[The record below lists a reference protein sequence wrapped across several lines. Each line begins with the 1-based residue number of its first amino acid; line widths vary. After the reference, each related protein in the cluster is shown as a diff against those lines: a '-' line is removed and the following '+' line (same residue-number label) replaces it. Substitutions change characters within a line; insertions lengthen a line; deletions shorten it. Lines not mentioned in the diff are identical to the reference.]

1 MASTDTFR
9 GYPTSL
15 LVSVKHM
22 GKAILGDDALY
33 EAAQAYT
40 DPAKGGGNFGP
51 ALLTE
56 DCNISVTP
64 PSPGAKPKAAA
75 PAAPAAP
82 PKGDDGKS
90 ADADPWAGYEIHD
103 LKALLKER
111 GITAPR
117 VLTPGKAIELLEAA
131 GVKPE

>member
-1 MASTDTFR
+1 MASTDNFR

-22 GKAILGDDALY
+22 GRAILADDALY

-40 DPAKGGGNFGP
+40 DPSKGGGNFGP

-64 PSPGAKPKAAA
+64 PTVGVKPKAAA
-75 PAAPAAP
+75 PVAP
-82 PKGDDGKS
+82 PKVEEEPKE
-90 ADADPWAGYEIHD
+90 DPWAGYEIHD
-103 LKALLKER
+103 LKALLKEN

-131 GVKPE
+131 GVKPT